1 MNIKTSILFSLFFCL
16 LALTTAAQSSVIE
29 GTITDARSGEPLIGA
44 SVKVS
49 SSMGTIT
56 DLNGFYT
63 LRIPHGDYTVSISY
77 IGYKTIKKDV
87 SLLPPGESII
97 LDFALETASEVLNT
111 VTVTSG
117 KYEKPIGE
125 VTVSLEVLQPSLI
138 ESTNKVTLDQAIEK
152 IPGVQVIDGQA
163 NIRGGSG
170 YSFGAGSRVL
180 LLQDDIPILQQDVG
194 FPNWFDVP
202 IENVSQIEVVKGAAS
217 ALYGSAALNGI
228 INFRTAFAKEKPET
242 KASIFYTHFMNPP
255 EESLKWWDGSAPYAG
270 GLSLTHKQKF
280 DKLDLVA
287 GGAYQNQQA
296 HLRGSYRKFGRFNVN
311 TRYRFTDRLSAGL
324 NANFT
329 TGTNNIFFYWRERS
343 RAYEEFPGTASR
355 SDFTR
360 YNIDPYL
367 TYFDPSGNRHK
378 LLGRFYSVD
387 NDVSN
392 GRKNTSSTI
401 YTEYQFQRQ
410 LKEWG
415 LVATAGLVF
424 THTKGTAELYGDT
437 TLFFPQS
444 GGLCPVG

>member
-1 MNIKTSILFSLFFCL
+1 
-16 LALTTAAQSSVIE
+16 
-29 GTITDARSGEPLIGA
+29 
-44 SVKVS
+44 
-49 SSMGTIT
+49 
-56 DLNGFYT
+56 
-63 LRIPHGDYTVSISY
+63 
-77 IGYKTIKKDV
+77 
-87 SLLPPGESII
+87 
-97 LDFALETASEVLNT
+97 VLNT

-311 TRYRFTDRLSAGL
+311 TRYRFYGSTVRRSKCEFHYRNEQHIFLLERKKPGL
-324 NANFT
+324 
-329 TGTNNIFFYWRERS
+329 
-343 RAYEEFPGTASR
+343 
-355 SDFTR
+355 
-360 YNIDPYL
+360 
-367 TYFDPSGNRHK
+367 
-378 LLGRFYSVD
+378 
-387 NDVSN
+387 
-392 GRKNTSSTI
+392 
-401 YTEYQFQRQ
+401 
-410 LKEWG
+410 
-415 LVATAGLVF
+415 
-424 THTKGTAELYGDT
+424 
-437 TLFFPQS
+437 
-444 GGLCPVG
+444 